1 VRHFAKELEDLNQA
15 LLQMGGLVES
25 SIHCS
30 IQALE
35 ERDERLARRIIEDEP
50 RINRMEMDIDSQVT
64 RLLALQQPV
73 AKDLRFLTSVLKI
86 NGDLERM
93 GDLAVHIARRT
104 ISLMRYPEVKPL
116 VDIPRMAALAEDML
130 HKSLDAFVK
139 QDAELAESVLPADRE
154 VNELRDKV
162 FEELIH
168 LMQAEP
174 AKVPAALDLLFVT
187 RHLERTA
194 DHSTNI
200 AEDVIFLVRGDDVRH
215 HAMR

>member
-1 VRHFAKELEDLNQA
+1 
-15 LLQMGGLVES
+15 MGGQVEF

-35 ERDERLARRIIEDEP
+35 GGDERLARRIIADES
-50 RINRMEMDIDSQVT
+50 RINRMEMEIDSQVT

-93 GDLAVHIARRT
+93 GRLAVHIARRT
-104 ISLMRYPEVKPL
+104 LSLIQQPEVRPV

-130 HKSLDAFVK
+130 RKSLDAFVR
-139 QDAELAESVLPADRE
+139 QDAVLAESVLPADRE
-154 VNELRDKV
+154 VDELRDKV
-162 FEELIH
+162 FQELTH
-168 LMQAEP
+168 VMQSQP
-174 AKVPAALDLLFVT
+174 ARVLAALDLMFVA

-215 HAMR
+215 RATR